1 MEFIMTSDA
10 KIGLLLGLI
19 FIFIIAFV
27 LNGLP
32 RFRNAANN
40 SELTT
45 NMVNSQNDNLGI
57 GTRER
62 KAQEF
67 VDFQG
72 QFNESAF
79 EDVQAPTESTED
91 VRYRME
97 LPKNMFPVEETS
109 SEEVPEKDET
119 ISFNPFEPIVSASV
133 VEEQP
138 EAVEPKPVSPAAPKV
153 YVVGEGD
160 SLSDIAKKFYGELEG
175 NRLIN
180 VTRIFEANKKLLN
193 SPDEIVV
200 GQKLV
205 IPSLNIS
212 ANELDSTFSDSLFEK
227 VNSIGQKHL
236 TTSDST
242 GVSKAI
248 QGEYYIVKDGDSLW
262 RIAEKKLGNG
272 GRYTEISGLNA
283 DVLEDEDDIVVGMRL
298 RLPAR

>member
-1 MEFIMTSDA
+1 MTSDA
-10 KIGLLLGLI
+10 KVGLLLGLI

-40 SELTT
+40 SELTM

-67 VDFQG
+67 VDLQE
-72 QFNESAF
+72 QLSESTI
-79 EDVQAPTESTED
+79 EDVQTPVEKTED
-91 VRYRME
+91 VRYTME
-97 LPKNMFPVEETS
+97 LPRKMYAEEDTS
-109 SEEVPEKDET
+109 NEEVHDRDEPV
-119 ISFNPFEPIVSASV
+119 SFNPFEPIVSASV

-138 EAVEPKPVSPAAPKV
+138 EPAKPKPVRPAAPKF
-153 YVVGEGD
+153 YVVSEGD
-160 SLSDIAKKFYGELEG
+160 SLSDIAKKYYGEQEG

-180 VTRIFEANKKLLN
+180 VTRIFEANKNILK
-193 SPDEIVV
+193 SPHEIVV

-205 IPSLNIS
+205 IPSLKIS
-212 ANELDSTFSDSLFEK
+212 STEISNALSGSLFEK
-227 VNSIGQKHL
+227 VRSISKRRL
-236 TTSDST
+236 TTGSP
-242 GVSKAI
+242 GISKAI
-248 QGEYYIVKDGDSLW
+248 QGEHYVVKDGDSLW

-272 GRYTEISGLNA
+272 GRYTAISKLNA
-283 DVLEDEDDIVVGMRL
+283 DILEDEDDLFVGMRL

>member
-1 MEFIMTSDA
+1 MTSDA
-10 KIGLLLGLI
+10 KVGLLLGLI

-45 NMVNSQNDNLGI
+45 NMVNSHNDSLGI

-67 VDFQG
+67 VDFQEQIG
-72 QFNESAF
+72 DQPF
-79 EDVQAPTESTED
+79 EEVQAPVENNED
-91 VRYRME
+91 IRFTME
-97 LPKNMFPVEETS
+97 LPKNMFAAGDTS
-109 SEEVPEKDET
+109 NEEVPEKDELT
-119 ISFNPFEPIVSASV
+119 SFSPFEPIVSASV
-133 VEEQP
+133 VDEQHEAAKP
-138 EAVEPKPVSPAAPKV
+138 EPVRPAAPKI

-160 SLSDIAKKFYGELEG
+160 SLSDIAKKYYGELEG

-180 VTRIFEANKKLLN
+180 VTRIFEANRNILN
-193 SPDEIVV
+193 SPHEIVV

-205 IPSLNIS
+205 IPSLRIS
-212 ANELDSTFSDSLFEK
+212 AVDSDESGGSLSGSLFEK
-227 VNSIGQKHL
+227 VKSVGQRHL
-236 TTSDST
+236 ANDSSK
-242 GVSKAI
+242 VSKAI
-248 QGEYYIVKDGDSLW
+248 QGEYYVVKDGDSLW

-272 GRYTEISGLNA
+272 SRYTEISKLNS
-283 DVLEDEDDIVVGMRL
+283 DVLEDEDDLFVGMRL